1 MEVYYTKKEY
11 KEMEN
16 RLKKQL
22 KTAEAKIERLEAK
35 VKKLQKDYDVL
46 LETSTETV
54 EDNKKV
60 ETSLIESFYD
70 PKMGPGQLYESM
82 ADIIKE
88 KGGEIDPMTKETYD
102 YYIKERN

>member
-1 MEVYYTKKEY
+1 MNLTRKNYKILLIGFKLFIMETYYTKKEY

-22 KTAEAKIERLEAK
+22 KIKDAKIERLEAK

-54 EDNKKV
+54 EDNK
-60 ETSLIESFYD
+60 EE
-70 PKMGPGQLYESM
+70 
-82 ADIIKE
+82 
-88 KGGEIDPMTKETYD
+88 TKE
-102 YYIKERN
+102 

>member
-22 KTAEAKIERLEAK
+22 KIKDAKIERLEAK
-35 VKKLQKDYDVL
+35 IKKLQNDYDAL

-54 EDNKKV
+54 EEDNSNV
-60 ETSLIESFYD
+60 
-70 PKMGPGQLYESM
+70 
-82 ADIIKE
+82 AD
-88 KGGEIDPMTKETYD
+88 
-102 YYIKERN
+102 